1 MSDIND
7 KQVISLTDKAIERI
21 RHLVQKSDKKIAGL
35 RIGVKSSG
43 CSGFKYSVEYA
54 DEPKQFE
61 ESISTKGVTIFI
73 DPAAIMFLVGSKMDW
88 TEDKFS
94 SGFNFTNPNEIA
106 RCGCGESFSISSNN

>member
-1 MSDIND
+1 MSNKNN

-73 DPAAIMFLVGSKMDW
+73 DPAAPDNSYSVRYRPGETKENLACRDG
-88 TEDKFS
+88 
-94 SGFNFTNPNEIA
+94 G
-106 RCGCGESFSISSNN
+106 RCKTCHQR